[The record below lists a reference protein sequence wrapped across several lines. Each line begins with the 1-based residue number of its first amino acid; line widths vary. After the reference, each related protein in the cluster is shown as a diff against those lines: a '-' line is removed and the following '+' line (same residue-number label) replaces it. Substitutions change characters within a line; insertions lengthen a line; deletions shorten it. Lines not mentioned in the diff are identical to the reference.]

1 MNEKTQ
7 VLESE
12 AIVIGTLLIEP
23 QAISKTLLELSHDDF
38 VGGNSL
44 NYTLFS
50 AIEQLSVGGRAV
62 DITSVVQAVRLAGGE
77 EVRAVEFLTAA
88 MDSVTKL
95 EAVETH
101 VEIVKEASRKRQ
113 SIVILEDALKR
124 ANDWSLSAEELWTSV
139 NQQSFDLV
147 RDVRKQSHH
156 IWTGGGEEQGL
167 YASRMRI
174 LKAKETVDPLY
185 SGWEEVDR
193 VLPTGF
199 ARSDVSVCAAR
210 PGMGK
215 SSWRFNLQRQFLDRG
230 FGGVL
235 ISTEQSKETET
246 DRQDSLMTNIPLHE
260 VIQSNTWKP
269 GDKRLAMVQ
278 EANRYMDENWNYD
291 LFFGRQLD
299 MAKVWEFMAM
309 VTRQREKH
317 WVMIDLFDRLTDV
330 NVSANK
336 PQTVSRKLGEAS
348 AMAEF
353 FNVHVCLIVQISRA
367 VERRANKHPMLSDL
381 KDSGNYEEAARLVM
395 LLYRDSY
402 YNPESLDNTMEVN
415 IAKQNQGEAG
425 PNIVIPFDFEP
436 MTLRYTPR
444 ALRGV

>member
-12 AIVIGTLLIEP
+12 AVVLGTLLIEP
-23 QAISKTLLELSHDDF
+23 LTISKTLLTLSPNDF
-38 VGGNSL
+38 VGGNRL
-44 NYTLFS
+44 NFTLFS
-50 AIEQLSVGGRAV
+50 AIEQLSDGGRAV

-77 EVRAVEFLTAA
+77 EAPAIEFLTAA

-95 EAVETH
+95 EAIETH
-101 VEIVKEASRKRQ
+101 VEIVKEASKKRQ
-113 SIVILEDALKR
+113 SVAILEDALKR
-124 ANDWSLSAEELWTSV
+124 ANDWKLSIEELWTDV
-139 NQQSFDLV
+139 NQQSFELI

-156 IWTGGGEEQGL
+156 IWTGGGEEHGL

-185 SGWEEVDR
+185 SGWEEMDR
-193 VLPTGF
+193 LLPTGF
-199 ARSDVSVCAAR
+199 ARSDVSVCAGR

-246 DRQDSLMTNIPLHE
+246 DRQDSTMTNIPLHE
-260 VIQSNTWKP
+260 VIQSNTWEP

-317 WVMIDLFDRLTDV
+317 WLMIDLFDRLTDV

-336 PQTVSRKLGEAS
+336 PQTVSKKLGEAA

-367 VERRANKHPMLSDL
+367 VERRANKRPMLSDL

-415 IAKQNQGEAG
+415 IAKQNQGESG
-425 PNIVIPFDFEP
+425 PNVIVPFTFEP
-436 MTLRYTPR
+436 MTLRYLPQ
-444 ALRGV
+444 AARGV